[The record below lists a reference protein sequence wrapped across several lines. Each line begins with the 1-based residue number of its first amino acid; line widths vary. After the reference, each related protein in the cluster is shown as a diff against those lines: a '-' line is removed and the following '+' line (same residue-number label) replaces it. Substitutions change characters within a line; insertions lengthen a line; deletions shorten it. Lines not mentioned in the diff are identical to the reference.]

1 MSVGLVLPAVPSR
14 FWVMSM
20 PRFRFPAILTQRGEP
35 DPTPPAPAVVTIN
48 RQPLR
53 FAADWQL
60 VIADE
65 CRQQRT
71 LNPSVYRF
79 LEERGLLS
87 RCLYLS
93 SDTPDGP
100 LLFRY
105 IGVPTRTCLG
115 DDWAR
120 ANLGRPDTAPSDGLV
135 SGVDAQYREAIDAGQ
150 PVYNR
155 IYVTDVMATPL
166 TYTHLL
172 VGWRRP
178 DGRRAVLSALELLQ
192 AT

>member
-1 MSVGLVLPAVPSR
+1 MSIALVLPATGGLLTVPR
-14 FWVMSM
+14 
-20 PRFRFPAILTQRGEP
+20 PRLRFPAIITRRGDLP
-35 DPTPPAPAVVTIN
+35 DPGPPEPGLVEIN

-60 VIADE
+60 AIAEE
-65 CRQQRT
+65 CRRQQT
-71 LNPSVYRF
+71 LGPAVFHYLQASN
-79 LEERGLLS
+79 LLT

-93 SDTPDGP
+93 SETADGP

-120 ANLGRPDTAPSDGLV
+120 ANLGKPDTAPSDGLV
-135 SGVDAQYREAIDAGQ
+135 NGVDAQYREAIDAGQ

-155 IYVTDVMATPL
+155 VFVTDVMDTPL
-166 TYTHLL
+166 SYTHML
-172 VGWRRP
+172 VGWRLP
-178 DGRRAVLSALELLQ
+178 DGRRAVLSALELL
-192 AT
+192 